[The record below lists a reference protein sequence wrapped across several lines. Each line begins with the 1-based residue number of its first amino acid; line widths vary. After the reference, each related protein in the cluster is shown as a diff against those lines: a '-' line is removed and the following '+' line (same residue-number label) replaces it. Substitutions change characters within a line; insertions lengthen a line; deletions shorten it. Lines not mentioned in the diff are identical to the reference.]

1 MKLTKGLHVMMKVVV
16 LLMLAA
22 APLHADTIYSFTTID
37 VPGPFDSEASGI
49 ND

>member
-1 MKLTKGLHVMMKVVV
+1 MFAMAVFGRV
-16 LLMLAA
+16 MLAA